1 MKKDYLLCDFHIHTK
16 ISDGDLPVSEVID
29 LYGRAGFDCIAITDH
44 IISGE
49 SIVDKVA
56 IAMKKMRVGGKG
68 YYIDEKEFA
77 SYLETLKR
85 EAERAW
91 ELYEMIVIPG
101 VEISKNAI
109 SQKEGAHI
117 IALDIKEFI
126 SAKLEPEEILL
137 EIIKQDA
144 VSIACHPHKTESSH
158 GRETF
163 YLWNNRDHVK
173 DIVHLWEIANR
184 DDLFNVISLK
194 KFPYV
199 ANSDFHLPRH
209 LYSWKTVIL
218 GCKKEKN
225 DILKALKKNE
235 NVAITLFREK
245 VRIG

>member
-1 MKKDYLLCDFHIHTK
+1 MKKDYLLCDFHIHTN
-16 ISDGDLPVSEVID
+16 ISDGDMSVSDIVD
-29 LYGRAGFDCIAITDH
+29 LYGKAGFDCIAITDH

-49 SIVDKVA
+49 SIVDKVV
-56 IAMKKMRVGGKG
+56 IAMKKMKVGGKG
-68 YYIDEKEFA
+68 YYIEEYEFP

-91 ELYEMIVIPG
+91 ELYEMVVIPG

-117 IALDIKEFI
+117 IVLDIKEFI

-144 VSIACHPHKTESSH
+144 VSIACHPHKTESTH

-163 YLWNNRDHVK
+163 YLWNNREHVK

-184 DDLFNVISLK
+184 DDLFNVVSLK

-225 DILKALKKNE
+225 EILNNLKKNE
-235 NVAITLFREK
+235 NVAIILFREK
-245 VRIG
+245 